1 MERIIVVANIYKGAI
16 FEGYRIVNI
25 DTLQVL
31 DVSVESF
38 KKVISGNSLEF
49 INAEIRS
56 DGSVHG
62 KGMHLDRL
70 ARINSASKPTLP
82 TYCRDKSPMVYVE
95 YTSRGNHKA
104 FDWGGKLFD
113 IDPDRLVY
121 FRSRFINMKPIYDNF
136 TVKDVVKKQSQTP
149 ARGKFNTSSGLS
161 IDGVKANTNQ
171 QNIDINVI
179 EDDFRGTVR
188 RSACMGEFVLLN
200 GGEAE
205 YTESGRVYTGASGI
219 KIFDFKSSNELNDY
233 KDVGEMTVGSK
244 VALSALALSDIN
256 YFYFCLLTDLNR
268 VIVPKENRFVDTAC
282 VSADTLYLNAGFVD
296 SMDCSE
302 LLFILLHEM
311 MHVFFRHIY
320 TGLNKEHNLHNI
332 ATDLIINKQIAE
344 EYGAYPN
351 KGKIELTGR
360 GSYASKCGI
369 QFPTLGGLWH
379 DDVDVQ
385 NDTSEGIYN
394 ELLEEYLKQKKNQ
407 SMSNSSSNQNSS
419 NSSNSSNSQNGQN
432 GSSNQSGQSS
442 SGNQSGQSGSGSRC
456 GQDGLGNQN
465 GQNGS
470 NGLSDSND
478 SENQQ
483 GDESTNQN
491 QSGSGEGSGKNGQNS
506 SKNGETGGYG
516 ESSNGLNN
524 ENTKSTEVTFRGKQ
538 IKLTSSDMVLS
549 ASDTQAGKEGIGE
562 STLNRINKAVSTTKL
577 AGRDISGDIEAKIK
591 IVNVSVVKWQKL
603 LKDYLSKLGET
614 YYTYSSVN
622 RKYIHSGKLMP
633 GPRTS
638 EENSKKLSKIVLA
651 IDTSGSMFSDEN
663 LSYLLSVATGIVKKY
678 KADGE
683 IIYWD
688 TGVTATGT
696 FKDQK
701 SLVKTKVLG
710 GGGTDINCVFEYLDN
725 KYPKRYDTPSLVL
738 VMTDGYFGALDAK
751 YVSKYKN
758 VIWAITKE
766 DYVSFTAPK
775 NGKKAIIDLERK

>member
-136 TVKDVVKKQSQTP
+136 TVKEVVKKQSQTP

-233 KDVGEMTVGSK
+233 KDIGEMTVGSK

-268 VIVPKENRFVDTAC
+268 VIVPKENMFVNTAC

-407 SMSNSSSNQNSS
+407 SMSNSSSNKNSS
-419 NSSNSSNSQNGQN
+419 NSSNSSNSK
-432 GSSNQSGQSS
+432 
-442 SGNQSGQSGSGSRC
+442 
-456 GQDGLGNQN
+456 N

-470 NGLSDSND
+470 NSLSDSNGY
-478 SENQQ
+478 ENQQ
-483 GDESTNQN
+483 GDGCTNQN

-506 SKNGETGGYG
+506 SKNGETGDYG
-516 ESSNGLNN
+516 ESSNELDND
-524 ENTKSTEVTFRGKQ
+524 NTKSTEVTFRGKQ

-591 IVNVSVVKWQKL
+591 LVNVSVVKWQKL
-603 LKDYLSKLGET
+603 LKDYLAKLGET

-638 EENSKKLSKIVLA
+638 EENNKKLSNIVLA

-663 LSYLLSVATGIVKKY
+663 FSYLLSVATGIVKKY

-738 VMTDGYFGALDAK
+738 VMTDGYFGTLDAK

-766 DYVSFTAPK
+766 DYASFTAPK

>member
-70 ARINSASKPTLP
+70 ARINSASNPTLP

-161 IDGVKANTNQ
+161 INGVKANTNQ

-233 KDVGEMTVGSK
+233 KDIGEMTVGSK

-268 VIVPKENRFVDTAC
+268 VIVPKENMFVDTAC

-407 SMSNSSSNQNSS
+407 SMSNSSSNKNSS
-419 NSSNSSNSQNGQN
+419 NSSNSSNSK
-432 GSSNQSGQSS
+432 
-442 SGNQSGQSGSGSRC
+442 
-456 GQDGLGNQN
+456 N

-470 NGLSDSND
+470 NSLSDSNGY
-478 SENQQ
+478 ENQQ
-483 GDESTNQN
+483 GDGCINQN

-506 SKNGETGGYG
+506 SKNGETGDYG
-516 ESSNGLNN
+516 ESSNELYND
-524 ENTKSTEVTFRGKQ
+524 NTKSTEVTFRGKQ

-591 IVNVSVVKWQKL
+591 LVNVSVVKWQKL
-603 LKDYLSKLGET
+603 LKDYLAKLGET

-638 EENSKKLSKIVLA
+638 EENNKKLSNIVLA

-738 VMTDGYFGALDAK
+738 VMTDGYFGTLDAK

-766 DYVSFTAPK
+766 DYASFTAPK

>member
-38 KKVISGNSLEF
+38 KKVIRGNSLEF

-136 TVKDVVKKQSQTP
+136 TVKEVVKKQSQTP

-233 KDVGEMTVGSK
+233 KDIGEMTVGSK

-419 NSSNSSNSQNGQN
+419 NSSNSSNSK
-432 GSSNQSGQSS
+432 
-442 SGNQSGQSGSGSRC
+442 
-456 GQDGLGNQN
+456 N

-470 NGLSDSND
+470 NSLSDSNGY
-478 SENQQ
+478 ENQQ
-483 GDESTNQN
+483 GDGCTNQN

-506 SKNGETGGYG
+506 SKNGETGDYG
-516 ESSNGLNN
+516 ESSNELDND
-524 ENTKSTEVTFRGKQ
+524 NTKSTEVTFRGKQ

-591 IVNVSVVKWQKL
+591 LVNVSVVKWQKL
-603 LKDYLSKLGET
+603 LKDYLAKLGET

-638 EENSKKLSKIVLA
+638 EENNKKLSNIVLA

-738 VMTDGYFGALDAK
+738 VMTDGYFGTLDAK

-766 DYVSFTAPK
+766 DYASFTAPK

>member
-136 TVKDVVKKQSQTP
+136 TVKEVVKKQSQTP

-233 KDVGEMTVGSK
+233 KDIGEMTVGSK

-268 VIVPKENRFVDTAC
+268 VIVPKENMFVNTAC

-407 SMSNSSSNQNSS
+407 SMSNSSSNKNSS
-419 NSSNSSNSQNGQN
+419 NSSNSSNSK
-432 GSSNQSGQSS
+432 
-442 SGNQSGQSGSGSRC
+442 
-456 GQDGLGNQN
+456 N

-470 NGLSDSND
+470 NSLSDSNGY
-478 SENQQ
+478 ENQQ
-483 GDESTNQN
+483 GDGCTNQN

-591 IVNVSVVKWQKL
+591 LVNVSVVKWQKL
-603 LKDYLSKLGET
+603 LKDYLAKLGET

-638 EENSKKLSKIVLA
+638 EENNKKLSNIVLA

-738 VMTDGYFGALDAK
+738 VMTDGYFGTLDAK

-766 DYVSFTAPK
+766 DYASFTAPK

>member
-1 MERIIVVANIYKGAI
+1 MERIIVVANIFKGAI

-70 ARINSASKPTLP
+70 ARINSASNPTLP

-136 TVKDVVKKQSQTP
+136 TVKEVKQESKPVVREKL
-149 ARGKFNTSSGLS
+149 NTTKCLS
-161 IDGVKANTNQ
+161 IHGVEANLNQ
-171 QNIDINVI
+171 QDIDIKVI
-179 EDDFRGTVR
+179 EDDFGGTVR
-188 RSACMGEFVLLN
+188 RSACMGEFVLLD
-200 GGEAE
+200 GGNAVT
-205 YTESGRVYTGASGI
+205 TESGNAYTGASGI
-219 KIFDFKSSNELNDY
+219 KILDFQSSNELNDY
-233 KDVGEMTVGSK
+233 RDIGSMTVGSK
-244 VALSALALSDIN
+244 LALSALALSDIN
-256 YFYFCLLTDLNR
+256 YFYSCLLADLNR
-268 VIVPKENRFVDTAC
+268 VIVPKENKVVDTAC
-282 VSADTLYLNAGFVD
+282 VSEDTLYINAGFID
-296 SMDCSE
+296 SIDCSE
-302 LLFILLHEM
+302 LLFILQHEM
-311 MHVFFRHIY
+311 MHIFFRHLY

-344 EYGAYPN
+344 EYGAFPT
-351 KGKIELTGR
+351 KGKIDLSGR

-369 QFPTLGGLWH
+369 QFPTIGGLWH
-379 DDVDVQ
+379 DDIDVQ

-394 ELLEEYLKQKKNQ
+394 ELLEAYLEQKNQ
-407 SMSNSSSNQNSS
+407 QASSNSSNAQNNQNNQNSQNGQNSSSNQDGQNGQNSSSNQNGS
-419 NSSNSSNSQNGQN
+419 NSSNDSD
-432 GSSNQSGQSS
+432 GSDSL
-442 SGNQSGQSGSGSRC
+442 
-456 GQDGLGNQN
+456 DGL
-465 GQNGS
+465 S
-470 NGLSDSND
+470 IPTT
-478 SENQQ
+478 
-483 GDESTNQN
+483 ST
-491 QSGSGEGSGKNGQNS
+491 K
-506 SKNGETGGYG
+506 
-516 ESSNGLNN
+516 
-524 ENTKSTEVTFRGKQ
+524 VIFRGKE
-538 IKLTSSDMVLS
+538 ITLTSSDIVMS
-549 ASDTQAGKEGIGE
+549 AGDTKKGREGIGE
-562 STLNRINKAVSTTKL
+562 SGLNRINKAISTTKL
-577 AGRDISGDIEAKIK
+577 AGRDISGDIEARIK
-591 IVNVSVVKWQKL
+591 LVNVSVVKWQKL
-603 LKDYLSKLGET
+603 LKDYLAKLGET
-614 YYTYSSVN
+614 YYTYSRVN
-622 RKYIHSGKLMP
+622 RKYMHSGKLMP

-663 LSYLLSVATGIVKKY
+663 LSYLLSVATGIVKNY

-688 TGVTATGT
+688 TGITATGT

-701 SLVKTKVLG
+701 SLIKTKVVG
-710 GGGTDINCVFEYLDN
+710 GGGTDINCVFEYLDK
-725 KYPKRYDTPSLVL
+725 KYPKKFDMPSLVL
-738 VMTDGYFGALDAK
+738 VMTDGYFGTLHSK

-766 DYVSFTAPK
+766 DYSSFEAPK
-775 NGKKAIIDLERK
+775 NGKKAIIDLERSK